1 MFENACDLEIAQ
13 NSNCLVYRDHM
24 FFPWDGSLFQLSNP
38 EIAQFELKLSYLRI
52 WELKKVSHL
61 RKKAR
66 DQYFKLKLSYL
77 RIWELKKVSHL
88 REKTCDHEKLDS
100 LNFELSQDHML
111 IQTCDIGSFDDFL
124 SYLRVP
130 PVLVTDLAHI
140 MWVTKYVGD

>member
-1 MFENACDLEIAQ
+1 MFEYTCDLEIA
-13 NSNCLVYRDHM
+13 LVSRGHM

-38 EIAQFELKLSYLRI
+38 EIAQFALKLSYLRI

-77 RIWELKKVSHL
+77 SIWELKKWAISGK
-88 REKTCDHEKLDS
+88 KTRDHEKLDS
-100 LNFELSQDHML
+100 LNFELSQDHMH

-124 SYLRVP
+124 SYLVVP
-130 PVLVTDLAHI
+130 P
-140 MWVTKYVGD
+140 